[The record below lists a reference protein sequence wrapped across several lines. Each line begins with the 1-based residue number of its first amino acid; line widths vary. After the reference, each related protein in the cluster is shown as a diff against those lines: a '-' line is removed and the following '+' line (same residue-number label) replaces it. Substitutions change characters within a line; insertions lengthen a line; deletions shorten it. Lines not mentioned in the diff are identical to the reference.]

1 MRIHNY
7 HRAVRILGDNNVVS
21 VSDGV
26 LTLMIPGYFR
36 VGLAVLFF
44 RLGGLVYRAGRKGHY
59 IVHASFFLPLRF

>member
-1 MRIHNY
+1 M
-7 HRAVRILGDNNVVS
+7 VS

-26 LTLMIPGYFR
+26 LTLMIPRYFR

-44 RLGGLVYRAGRKGHY
+44 RLGGLVYRAGREGHC